1 MKLVVVG
8 GVAAGAS
15 VAARARRL
23 DESAE
28 IIVLERGH
36 HVSFANCGLPYH
48 IGEVITDRSRLL
60 LQTPESLRESLNID
74 VRVGNDVIAIDRAKK
89 TITVR
94 ELATDREYTESYDA
108 LALCTGAEPL
118 RPPLPGIDLPGIHV
132 LRRIGDM
139 DAIKAQLDAALDSA
153 AAGERGPVRCVVI
166 GAGYIGLEM
175 AENLK
180 HRGA

>member
-23 DESAE
+23 DEFAE
-28 IIVLERGH
+28 IVVFEKGH

-48 IGEVITDRSRLL
+48 IGEVITDRDRLL
-60 LQTPESLRESLNID
+60 LQTPESLRESLDID
-74 VRVGNDVIAIDRAKK
+74 VRIATEVVAIDREAK
-89 TITVR
+89 TVTVR
-94 ELATDREYTESYDA
+94 EVDGDREYTESYDK
-108 LALCTGAEPL
+108 LALCTGAQAL

-139 DAIKAQLDAALDSA
+139 DLIKAIVDARLA
-153 AAGERGPVRCVVI
+153 APKVAGRPVLRPS
-166 GAGYIGLEM
+166 
-175 AENLK
+175 
-180 HRGA
+180 